1 MPFREVSPF
10 LARNLTEALLRAP
23 SITDVKCPAC
33 GRFVAKADW
42 DHHQQTQHREERK
55 TA

>member
-1 MPFREVSPF
+1 MPFRELSP
-10 LARNLTEALLRAP
+10 LLTRGLTEALLRAP
-23 SITDVKCPAC
+23 SITDVQCPAC

-42 DHHQQTQHREERK
+42 DHHLQTQHGEERK